1 MHKPRRRTRLVNF
14 RITDGELSQVKAASK
29 SVGYRTL
36 SDFARTALLQFSG
49 VPDDTADLKNQI
61 GTLDEKL
68 VRMQSDLQTLMSSLQ
83 SAALAP
89 PPSQSLAPAALQ
101 YQI

>member
-68 VRMQSDLQTLMSSLQ
+68 IRMQSDLQTLLPGDGAPILSGAR
-83 SAALAP
+83 AALRTLVATFP
-89 PPSQSLAPAALQ
+89 E
-101 YQI
+101 